1 MKRSLLPPAHFHG
14 CSSQCEMSTCKKNAV
29 SSLLPGTGGIR
40 STCLGEHFTLLRVKK
55 ITLPSKGCKIQW
67 HEETASLMHTLKS
80 MCVLPLCALQQLIFS
95 SSCKFK
101 SVLSLVK

>member
-14 CSSQCEMSTCKKNAV
+14 CSSQSEMSTCKKNAV

-40 STCLGEHFTLLRVKK
+40 STCLGEHFTLLSVKK
-55 ITLPSKGCKIQW
+55 ITLPSKGCKIQC

-80 MCVLPLCALQQLIFS
+80 ITSLCSATANFS